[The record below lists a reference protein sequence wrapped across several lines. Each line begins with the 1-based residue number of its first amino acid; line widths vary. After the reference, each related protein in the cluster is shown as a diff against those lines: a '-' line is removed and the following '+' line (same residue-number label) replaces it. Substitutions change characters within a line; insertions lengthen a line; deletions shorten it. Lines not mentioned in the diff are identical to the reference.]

1 MESHDMSLK
10 TITPESLR
18 SDAEKMIVRAE
29 ALEQGIKLFDGKV
42 CEFCGG
48 SQRFVASARC
58 VNTRTHIREKDL
70 VEGLRTERTVQL
82 SARPWR

>member
-1 MESHDMSLK
+1 MSLK

-29 ALEQGIKLFDGKV
+29 ALEQGLMHFNGKV

-48 SQRFVASARC
+48 SKRFVASARC